1 MNRRS
6 RYILGVL
13 ILLLPLLAACGAPA
27 TAQQEPPTPT
37 PLPPDTALERQ
48 TYTVQLG
55 TIERVLEI
63 NGRVTPVDL
72 VRLSFHRDG
81 RVEKINVKRGDTV
94 KGGDVLAELQQ
105 DEVNDDLRSAEDNLV
120 EAQRALSEAKQQQ
133 VKAIRQATLTLQ
145 NAQEDLTRLLPG
157 GEDDPIRT
165 AQRALEAAIK
175 KANTTGTSGS
185 EAKTNAEYA
194 LGKASEALQDGQQAY
209 SKAFWNNDW
218 VQRFG
223 TDPDQPY
230 IVDSATGKRTPNT
243 LTDAQKAEFQ
253 TALIHAAQNLRDLE
267 HSVELAQREV
277 DKAHEQEI
285 SQNEDASQEVQDA
298 QHALDL
304 LLNGKGSRELVDAR
318 RGVETA
324 QLGLAEAQQQTFTS
338 ELSAIDA
345 AQRAVDKARKQVTDG
360 QVIAPQSGEVLSL
373 AISEGDEAQAFTS
386 VIEIADPSKLELAA
400 DLPDTQMRQLAEGQ
414 PADVSLLSRPDVLMP
429 GVIRRLPAPYGSGGS
444 GAVQE
449 EDHTT
454 RFQVNDTKGQTLTP
468 GAVAKI
474 RVVLE
479 HKENVLWLPPEA
491 VRAFEGRRFVVVRE
505 GDRERR
511 VTVKV
516 GIETEDRVEIL
527 EGVKQGDL
535 VVGQ

>member
-1 MNRRS
+1 MNRRL
-6 RYILGVL
+6 RYALVVL
-13 ILLLPLLAACGAPA
+13 ILLLPLLAACGAPT

-37 PLPPDTALERQ
+37 PLPADPALERQ
-48 TYTVQLG
+48 TYKVQLG

-105 DEVNDDLRSAEDNLV
+105 DEANDDLRSAEDNLV
-120 EAQRALSEAKQQQ
+120 EAQRALTEAKQEQ

-145 NAQEDLTRLLPG
+145 NAQEDLKRLLPG

-165 AQRALEAAIK
+165 AQRNLEAAIK

-185 EAKTNAEYA
+185 EAKTSAEYA
-194 LGKASEALQDGQQAY
+194 LVKASEALQDGQQAY
-209 SKAFWNNDW
+209 SKAFWDNDW

-223 TDPDQPY
+223 TDPNQPY
-230 IVDSATGKRTPNT
+230 TVDPETGKRTPNT
-243 LTDAQKAEFQ
+243 LTDEQKAEFQ
-253 TALIHAAQNLRDLE
+253 TALVHAAQALRDLE
-267 HSVELAQREV
+267 RGVELAQREV

-285 SQNEDASQEVQDA
+285 SQNDDANQEVQDA

-304 LLNGKGSRELVDAR
+304 LLQGKGSRDLVDAR
-318 RGVETA
+318 RAVETA
-324 QLGLAEAQQQTFTS
+324 QLGVVEAQQKTFTS

-345 AQRAVDKARKQVTDG
+345 AQRAVDKARKTVNDG

-373 AISEGDEAQAFTS
+373 AIGEGDEAQAFTS

-449 EDHTT
+449 EDLTT

-491 VRAFEGRRFVVVRE
+491 VRSFEGRRFVVVRE

-511 VTVKV
+511 TTVKV

-527 EGVKQGDL
+527 EGVKQGDV